1 MPNLKEV
8 RIRIA
13 SVISTQQITSAMK
26 MVSAAKLR
34 RAQDAIIQMRPFE
47 AKLKEILDN
56 LILSAGSSA
65 GVFAQTRPAEKVII
79 AIITSNRGLC
89 GGFNSNVIKAVNQ
102 LIKEKYAG
110 QVAKGNVSLACV
122 GKKGTDYFKR
132 INAKIWSSRNELW
145 DGLNYNSVAE
155 FTGEILKLYSEGK
168 VDRVEVVYNSFK
180 NAATQILK
188 IDQLLP
194 FDVSTATANAK
205 KDDKKEIGRKLD
217 YIFEPDKEQIIQD
230 LIPYA
235 LKVRFYRS
243 MLDSYAAEHGAR
255 MTAMHKA
262 TDNASEMIKSLKLS
276 YNKARQAAITKEI
289 LEIVAGAEAI
299 NN

>member
-56 LILSAGSSA
+56 LILSAGSIA
-65 GVFAQTRPAEKVII
+65 GVFATTRPAEKVLI
-79 AIITSNRGLC
+79 AVITSNRGLC
-89 GGFNSNVIKAVNQ
+89 GGFNANVIKAVNQ
-102 LIKEKYAG
+102 LIKDKYPEQA
-110 QVAKGNVSLACV
+110 AKGNVSMACV
-122 GKKGTDYFKR
+122 GKKGSDYYKR
-132 INAKIWSSRNELW
+132 VGGKVWESRNELW
-145 DGLNYNSVAE
+145 DKLTYSNVAE
-155 FTGEILKLYSEGK
+155 FAGEILKLYSEGQ
-168 VDRVEVVYNSFK
+168 VDRVEVVYNRFK
-180 NAATQILK
+180 NAATQILST
-188 IDQLLP
+188 DQLLP
-194 FDVSTATANAK
+194 FDLDSAKANANK
-205 KDDKKEIGRKLD
+205 GDKKGTGIKPD
-217 YIFEPDKEQIIQD
+217 YIFEPDEEQIIQD

-235 LKVRFYRS
+235 LKVKFFRS

>member
-34 RAQDAIIQMRPFE
+34 RAQDAIILMRPFE

-65 GVFAQTRPAEKVII
+65 GVFAKTRPAEKIII
-79 AIITSNRGLC
+79 AVITSNRGLC

-102 LIKEKYAG
+102 LIKEKYAE
-110 QVAKGNVSLACV
+110 QAKKGNVSLACI
-122 GKKGTDYFKR
+122 GKKGSDFFKR
-132 INAKIWSSRNELW
+132 NNSKIFATHNELW
-145 DGLNYNSVAE
+145 DKLTYDNVAQ
-155 FTGEILKLYSEGK
+155 FAGEILKLYAEGK
-168 VDRVEVVYNSFK
+168 ADRVELVYNKFK
-180 NAATQILK
+180 NAATQILC

-194 FDVSTATANAK
+194 FSAEVSADK
-205 KDDKKEIGRKLD
+205 DKKAATKEGIGKPD
-217 YIFEPDKEQIIQD
+217 YIFEPDKEEIIQS

-262 TDNASEMIKSLKLS
+262 TDNATEMLKSLRLS

-289 LEIVAGAEAI
+289 LEIVGGAEAI